1 MSSFPKRA
9 KKRAINIKA
18 LILQSNVNIN
28 YKNKNLKLSAL
39 NQIFQSNEEHSLT
52 ERSDN
57 FRKNQSK
64 KKIEEMSKTL
74 KVPYKKSVQKI
85 NYNDKNNKK
94 IFFLNNFIK
103 NRNKFISFKKD
114 DSDSLSNKFD
124 TYRESNKLKNMM
136 LEYSDI
142 KPKKQKIFNIN
153 KKFNKDKLI
162 KNFFKKT
169 ISLINNLSRNNNKN
183 IFYKT
188 NNSNTFIDNNNINN
202 FTQRNNNF
210 ESQNLNPLLTKRL
223 KDKNLKLSKTKINSF
238 KNSRNLAQLMINKS
252 YRNNN
257 LNSKIKEKINSFN
270 TYNNDLKNNSKNYE
284 QNNLGKKKKINL
296 LINQEKKSLNKT
308 LPYREKLLNDIQKK
322 ILSKNKNKFNQINI
336 KQINLIKKQKNIK
349 FNNTISIP
357 NNYKATKDKIKIK
370 EKINKN
376 ISINNTLNNNS
387 TLEFPK
393 NGRKIKIKLL
403 NPKYTK
409 KIIFPSPPKTKE
421 NSIIIKNKISKNVSK
436 IDSCT
441 LAGYSITG
449 EQKINQD
456 NLFIKKNFLDEENQ
470 FFIGVC
476 DGHGE
481 NGHFVS
487 SYISKCLPNFLLD
500 ASDKNIISSFNTL
513 NQNLVE
519 NTKID
524 CTLSGSTCTSIII
537 NPEKIISINLGD
549 SRTVLAKYENNN
561 YVTINLSTD
570 HKPNISTEK
579 KRILMNG
586 GRIKPFYDEKTKKFL
601 GPDRIWLREDDIP
614 GLAMTRSFGDSIA
627 HTVGVI
633 SEPEIKRYD
642 FTGNEKFIIIASDGI
657 WEYISSEECVN
668 IVKKFYENNLDAVGA
683 INAII
688 KEAFNRWQKFDE
700 IIDDITAIII
710 FFDNN

>member
-270 TYNNDLKNNSKNYE
+270 TYNNDLKNAF
-284 QNNLGKKKKINL
+284 IN
-296 LINQEKKSLNKT
+296 
-308 LPYREKLLNDIQKK
+308 
-322 ILSKNKNKFNQINI
+322 NKNK
-336 KQINLIKKQKNIK
+336 
-349 FNNTISIP
+349 
-357 NNYKATKDKIKIK
+357 
-370 EKINKN
+370 
-376 ISINNTLNNNS
+376 
-387 TLEFPK
+387 
-393 NGRKIKIKLL
+393 
-403 NPKYTK
+403 
-409 KIIFPSPPKTKE
+409 
-421 NSIIIKNKISKNVSK
+421 
-436 IDSCT
+436 
-441 LAGYSITG
+441 
-449 EQKINQD
+449 
-456 NLFIKKNFLDEENQ
+456 
-470 FFIGVC
+470 
-476 DGHGE
+476 
-481 NGHFVS
+481 
-487 SYISKCLPNFLLD
+487 
-500 ASDKNIISSFNTL
+500 
-513 NQNLVE
+513 
-519 NTKID
+519 
-524 CTLSGSTCTSIII
+524 
-537 NPEKIISINLGD
+537 
-549 SRTVLAKYENNN
+549 
-561 YVTINLSTD
+561 
-570 HKPNISTEK
+570 
-579 KRILMNG
+579 
-586 GRIKPFYDEKTKKFL
+586 
-601 GPDRIWLREDDIP
+601 
-614 GLAMTRSFGDSIA
+614 
-627 HTVGVI
+627 
-633 SEPEIKRYD
+633 
-642 FTGNEKFIIIASDGI
+642 
-657 WEYISSEECVN
+657 
-668 IVKKFYENNLDAVGA
+668 
-683 INAII
+683 
-688 KEAFNRWQKFDE
+688 
-700 IIDDITAIII
+700 
-710 FFDNN
+710 